1 MPLLFTINR
10 ADNDFFASADAGP
23 DFFVARR
30 VPYENNI
37 GLANI
42 VKHSKLEKLFYKAGD
57 YTGQHGFWAEFI
69 EPTAICEGRSFLTLN
84 TYDRARFTFGFA
96 QFAAHVPDGDFV
108 KFFRAM
114 LGLAQ
119 ANAYFPHVFVK
130 DGRIHRTGD
139 GGSAVILE
147 TDKTT
152 KPLMLYLNPTLGDVE
167 DAEVIAA
174 AKFIHWTSTTV
185 AARDLQVAHMA
196 AAFMSLMRRAEKR
209 IAMTD
214 RPAAQCCVIA
224 DILHQGR
231 GGAMTWA
238 LIDAAVKSTKP
249 LAALLEIGSPKW
261 DGRLKTLADA
271 IVKNAAIQ
279 LKRWDAAAHDFV

>member
-10 ADNDFFASADAGP
+10 ADNDFFASADAGL

-84 TYDRARFTFGFA
+84 TYDRARFMFGFA

-119 ANAYFPHVFVK
+119 ATHNQSTSMPTRLS
-130 DGRIHRTGD
+130 DRRSTR
-139 GGSAVILE
+139 GSI
-147 TDKTT
+147 
-152 KPLMLYLNPTLGDVE
+152 PTAGCGS
-167 DAEVIAA
+167 IAGLPRR
-174 AKFIHWTSTTV
+174 WWRCM
-185 AARDLQVAHMA
+185 AR
-196 AAFMSLMRRAEKR
+196 
-209 IAMTD
+209 
-214 RPAAQCCVIA
+214 RPAPRLV
-224 DILHQGR
+224 R
-231 GGAMTWA
+231 
-238 LIDAAVKSTKP
+238 
-249 LAALLEIGSPKW
+249 SP
-261 DGRLKTLADA
+261 RSHRATAPA
-271 IVKNAAIQ
+271 
-279 LKRWDAAAHDFV
+279 